1 MKVGLMANS
10 HDRLP
15 AIDAFV
21 ATLASRGISLVL
33 HAGDFV
39 APWSLG
45 PFRERGMALLGVFG
59 HNDGDPS
66 GLMAFAQQGVG
77 MELYES
83 PHVFDVAGR
92 KLLLVHDLQDLPDR
106 AWDEYEIIVHGTIH
120 TSEVRT
126 EGKVTVICPGEACG
140 WLTGTPTCA
149 ILDLETREVEFVTLT
164 GPEWAK

>member
-15 AIDAFV
+15 AIEAFV
-21 ATLASRGISLVL
+21 TMLSERGISMVL

-39 APWSLG
+39 APWALR
-45 PFRERGMALLGVFG
+45 PFREHGMALLGVFG

-66 GLMAFAQQGVG
+66 GLVAFAQQGVG

-83 PHVFDVAGR
+83 PHVFDVAGK
-92 KLLLVHDLQDLPDR
+92 KLLLVHDLQDLPER
-106 AWDEYEIIVHGTIH
+106 AWDEYDIIVHGTTH
-120 TSEVRT
+120 NPEVHT
-126 EGKVTVICPGEACG
+126 EGKVLVISAGEACG

-149 ILDLETREVEFVTLT
+149 TLDLATNEVEFLTLN
-164 GPEWAK
+164 GPEWKT